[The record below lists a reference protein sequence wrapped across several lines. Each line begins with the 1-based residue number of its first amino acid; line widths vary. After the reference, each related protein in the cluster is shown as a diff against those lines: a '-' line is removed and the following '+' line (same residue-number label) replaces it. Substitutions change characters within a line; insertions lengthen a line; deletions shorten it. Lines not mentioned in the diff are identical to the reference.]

1 MNNVDIATSKLRE
14 LQAAFFD
21 NNSSPN
27 SLFEKSQEIFQYMD
41 RASAEINTNYERIS
55 EQLTAELNTGR
66 KQ

>member
-1 MNNVDIATSKLRE
+1 
-14 LQAAFFD
+14 
-21 NNSSPN
+21 
-27 SLFEKSQEIFQYMD
+27 MD

>member
-27 SLFEKSQEIFQYMD
+27 SLFEKS
-41 RASAEINTNYERIS
+41 
-55 EQLTAELNTGR
+55 
-66 KQ
+66 